1 MVISLLDDLFKQG
14 LLKKAA
20 RSKELA
26 GKSLEQAAYFL
37 REAQD
42 LTALKKERMA
52 VIALYS
58 AMFHCARALLYRDG
72 IKEKS
77 HYAVARYLEYEYV
90 EKGIIDRKY
99 VLVLDILRDYRHESL
114 YSLFTADVDT
124 DLKEYIESCR
134 QFTGIVKAIIK

>member
-1 MVISLLDDLFKQG
+1 MISLLEDLFKQG

-26 GKSLEQAAYFL
+26 AKSLGQAAYFL
-37 REAQD
+37 WEAQD
-42 LTALKKERMA
+42 LIALKKERMA

-58 AMFHCARALLYRDG
+58 AMFHCTRALLYRDG

-114 YSLFTADVDT
+114 YSLITADADT

-134 QFTGIVKAIIK
+134 QFIEVMTAIIK

>member
-1 MVISLLDDLFKQG
+1 VISLLDDLFKQG

-20 RSKELA
+20 KSKELA

-42 LTALKKERMA
+42 LAALKKERMA

-58 AMFHCARALLYRDG
+58 AMFHCTRALLYRDG

-114 YSLFTADVDT
+114 YSLITAAIDT
-124 DLKEYIESCR
+124 DLKEYVESCR
-134 QFTGIVKAIIK
+134 QFTEIVTAIVK

>member
-1 MVISLLDDLFKQG
+1 VISLLEDLFKQG

-26 GKSLEQAAYFL
+26 AKSLGQAAYFL
-37 REAQD
+37 GEAQD
-42 LTALKKERMA
+42 LIALKKERMA

-58 AMFHCARALLYRDG
+58 AMFHCTRALLYRDG

-99 VLVLDILRDYRHESL
+99 VLVRDILRDYRHESL
-114 YSLFTADVDT
+114 YSLITADADT

-134 QFTGIVKAIIK
+134 QFIEVMTAIIK